1 MAINSFKSNALEPT
15 RTELRQLPPSVRAMR
30 LLPVYGLVIL
40 TVLLALFFSLLLP
53 ATFPT
58 LLNARSIISDKSII
72 AILSLAAM
80 IPMVTGKIDLT
91 IGYGIVL
98 WHILVIS
105 LQEWFGVPWPVAVV
119 IVLCLGA
126 VVGLFNGLLVEVAQI
141 DSFIATLG
149 TGTMLYAIAMW
160 HSQGHQIMGALP
172 NGFLAISGARL
183 FGLPITGFYVLVLA
197 GALWFILEYLPIG
210 RYFYAIGANPKAA
223 ALNGIPVRPLYG
235 SGFRRIRR
243 ADRRCGRHPRL
254 QAARRTGERRP
265 RVSAS
270 RARRRLPRIDD
281 DQARTVQRVGNA
293 GRRHHPGDRH
303 FRHPATRRRILG
315 RAVLQRRDPDPR
327 DRHRGLYAAPAR
339 QRSTFFA
346 GPNHPRRNAAAG
358 TRRKRTMKRLSLFAT
373 VALAAVVVAGAA
385 RADDFM
391 EAAKARVAAAIK
403 RSGAWDGPTTGP
415 AAAHNKTIVYVAGD
429 LRNGG
434 TSGVA
439 DGVKEAA
446 AAIGWK
452 LQVIDGQGQV
462 STRTAALNQA
472 VALKPDGIIV
482 SGFDAIE
489 QNAALA
495 AVKDAGIPFVGWHA
509 TIAPG
514 PDPATGMFANVNTRI
529 LDVANTAADLAI
541 VDSGGKAGVVIFGDS
556 NYAMAIGKAKMMEAE
571 IKKCGGCTVLS
582 LEDSPMT
589 EASLRMPQ
597 LTTSLLQRYGDKWT
611 YTLAV
616 NDLYYDFMGPSLASA
631 GKAGTDAPHN
641 ISAGDGSESAFA
653 ADSRQAVPDGHRA

>member
-1 MAINSFKSNALEPT
+1 
-15 RTELRQLPPSVRAMR
+15 
-30 LLPVYGLVIL
+30 
-40 TVLLALFFSLLLP
+40 
-53 ATFPT
+53 
-58 LLNARSIISDKSII
+58 
-72 AILSLAAM
+72 
-80 IPMVTGKIDLT
+80 
-91 IGYGIVL
+91 
-98 WHILVIS
+98 
-105 LQEWFGVPWPVAVV
+105 
-119 IVLCLGA
+119 
-126 VVGLFNGLLVEVAQI
+126 
-141 DSFIATLG
+141 
-149 TGTMLYAIAMW
+149 
-160 HSQGHQIMGALP
+160 
-172 NGFLAISGARL
+172 
-183 FGLPITGFYVLVLA
+183 
-197 GALWFILEYLPIG
+197 
-210 RYFYAIGANPKAA
+210 
-223 ALNGIPVRPLYG
+223 
-235 SGFRRIRR
+235 
-243 ADRRCGRHPRL
+243 
-254 QAARRTGERRP
+254 
-265 RVSAS
+265 
-270 RARRRLPRIDD
+270 
-281 DQARTVQRVGNA
+281 
-293 GRRHHPGDRH
+293 
-303 FRHPATRRRILG
+303 
-315 RAVLQRRDPDPR
+315 
-327 DRHRGLYAAPAR
+327 
-339 QRSTFFA
+339 
-346 GPNHPRRNAAAG
+346 
-358 TRRKRTMKRLSLFAT
+358 MKRLSLFAT
-373 VALAAVVVAGAA
+373 VALATVVVAEAA

-415 AAAHNKTIVYVAGD
+415 AAARDKTIVYVAGD

-631 GKAGTDAPHN
+631 GKAGADAPHN

-653 ADSRQAVPDGHRA
+653 RIRAKQFQMATVPEPLHEQGWQLIDELNRAFAKQPWSGYVSGIHLVTADNIAYDGGPKNVFDPDNGYRDVYKKIWGAK